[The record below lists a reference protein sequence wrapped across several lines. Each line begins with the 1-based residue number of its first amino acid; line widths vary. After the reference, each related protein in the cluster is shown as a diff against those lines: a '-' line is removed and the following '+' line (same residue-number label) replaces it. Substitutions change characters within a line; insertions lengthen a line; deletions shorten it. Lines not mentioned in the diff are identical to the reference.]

1 MKKLEIQL
9 NQEYRSFQNNFKTI
23 LEGDLIILSGV
34 NGSGKTQLF
43 DIIRGFQKESRA
55 AKISRSVQID
65 GTPITEDQVAHRSI
79 RDYSNVSDLTQ
90 GSARIIED
98 HLNNLWSWYTQF
110 NLNPGPN
117 QVGGYQDSCKRA
129 RELLIEEIGQE
140 RFNKKDILRDDFNK
154 IFEDFV
160 LYQDD
165 IFTNKIGEIFF
176 RFTTDRE
183 QKIIDAY
190 NSRIQFDESTLS
202 STPWARL
209 NDLLDKLKFGYKFKD
224 NYENRNHALSEQPA
238 LFTVNSDG
246 TINEFERRTLQDL
259 SDGEK
264 AIISLTFAMLASE
277 DTHPKILILDEY
289 DAPLNPS
296 LINAFFTVLKD
307 FFIDKGVQVVLATHS
322 PATLS
327 LAPDYTVFYEV
338 FKKDIP
344 IQGRLLKVERE
355 QYAELKVANQR
366 FVDRIN
372 ELQDEVIK
380 LNEKVQD
387 GTIPLIITE
396 GKSDIKHLK
405 KAKEKLSIQDCDIDL
420 YEINEES
427 FGDSKLKPLLYN
439 LAKLPQS
446 RKIIGI
452 FDRDVEKI
460 IQDIEKDGQQYK
472 DYGNNVYAFCI
483 PVPSGCESYKNISIE
498 FYYNNANLKKQKDGK
513 CLYFD
518 NEINFDNKRQPLSVI
533 DIPADNIEKKIWDEN
548 IGNLGCIH
556 SKARFAELVETDAEF
571 TSDFDFSNFNLIF
584 NKIKSIINPSTILES
599 TNITS
604 ESETNL

>member
-9 NQEYRSFQNNFKTI
+9 NQEYRSFQNNFKTT
-23 LEGDLIILSGV
+23 LEGDLVILSGV

-55 AKISRSVQID
+55 AKVSRSVQID
-65 GTPITEDQVAHRSI
+65 GAPITEDHIAHRSI
-79 RDYSNVSDLTQ
+79 RDYANVSELTQ

-98 HLNNLWSWYTQF
+98 QLNNLWQWYQQY
-110 NLNPGPN
+110 NLNPGAN
-117 QVGGYQDSCKRA
+117 QVGPYIDACKRA
-129 RELLIEEIGQE
+129 RELLVEKITED
-140 RFNKKDILRDDFNK
+140 RFNKKDILRDDFNA

-190 NSRIQFDESTLS
+190 NSKIQFDEETLPP
-202 STPWARL
+202 TPWARL
-209 NDLLDKLKFGYKFKD
+209 NELLDKLKFGYKFKN
-224 NYENRNHALSEQPA
+224 NYKNRNHALSEQPA

-246 TINEFERRTLQDL
+246 IINESERRTLQDL

-327 LAPDYTVFYEV
+327 LAPDYAVFYEV

-344 IQGRLLKVERE
+344 IQGRLLRVERE

-372 ELQDEVIK
+372 ELQDEVIR
-380 LNEKVQD
+380 LNEKIQS

-396 GKSDIKHLK
+396 GKSDIKHLR
-405 KAKEKLSIQDCDIDL
+405 KAKEKLDIKDYNIDL
-420 YEINEES
+420 YEIDEES
-427 FGDSKLKPLLYN
+427 FGDSKLRPLLDN

-460 IQDIEKDGQQYK
+460 VQDIEKDGQQYK
-472 DYGNNVYAFCI
+472 DHGNNVYAFCI
-483 PVPSGCESYKNISIE
+483 PVPQIRESYKNISIE
-498 FYYNNANLKKQKDGK
+498 FFYSDVSLKKQKDGK

-518 NEINFDNKRQPLSVI
+518 NEINFDSKRQPLSAI
-533 DIPADNIEKKIWDEN
+533 ENTTENIAKKIWDEN
-548 IGNLGCIH
+548 IGDLNWIH
-556 SKARFAELVETDAEF
+556 SKARFAELVETDDEF
-571 TSDFDFSNFNLIF
+571 TSDFDFSNFSLIF
-584 NKIKSIINPSTILES
+584 DKIKSIISKDAVS
-599 TNITS
+599 TS
-604 ESETNL
+604 ESTIN

>member
-9 NQEYRSFQNNFKTI
+9 NQEYRSFQNNFKTT
-23 LEGDLIILSGV
+23 LEGDLVILSGV

-55 AKISRSVQID
+55 AKVSRSVQID
-65 GTPITEDQVAHRSI
+65 GAPITEDHIAHRSI
-79 RDYSNVSDLTQ
+79 RDYANVSELTQ

-98 HLNNLWSWYTQF
+98 QLNNLWQWYQQY
-110 NLNPGPN
+110 NLNPGAN
-117 QVGGYQDSCKRA
+117 QVGPYIDACKRA
-129 RELLIEEIGQE
+129 RELLVEKITED
-140 RFNKKDILRDDFNK
+140 RFNKKDILRDDFNA

-190 NSRIQFDESTLS
+190 NSKIQFDEETLPP
-202 STPWARL
+202 TPWARL
-209 NDLLDKLKFGYKFKD
+209 NELLDKLKFGYKFKN

-246 TINEFERRTLQDL
+246 IINESERRTLQDL

-327 LAPDYTVFYEV
+327 LAPDYAVFYEV

-344 IQGRLLKVERE
+344 IQGRLLRVERE

-372 ELQDEVIK
+372 ELQDEVIR
-380 LNEKVQD
+380 LNEKIQS

-396 GKSDIKHLK
+396 GKSDIKHLR
-405 KAKEKLSIQDCDIDL
+405 KAKEKLDIKDYNIDL
-420 YEINEES
+420 YEIDEES
-427 FGDSKLKPLLYN
+427 FGDSKLRPLLDN

-460 IQDIEKDGQQYK
+460 VQDIEKDGQQYK
-472 DYGNNVYAFCI
+472 DHGNNVYAFCI
-483 PVPSGCESYKNISIE
+483 PVPQIRESYKNISIE
-498 FYYNNANLKKQKDGK
+498 FFYSDVSLKKQKDGK

-518 NEINFDNKRQPLSVI
+518 NEINFDSKRQPLSAI
-533 DIPADNIEKKIWDEN
+533 ENTTENIAKKIWDEN
-548 IGNLGCIH
+548 IGDLNWIH
-556 SKARFAELVETDAEF
+556 SKARFAELVETDDEF
-571 TSDFDFSNFNLIF
+571 TSDFDFSNFSLIF
-584 NKIKSIINPSTILES
+584 DKIKSIISKDAVS
-599 TNITS
+599 TS
-604 ESETNL
+604 ESTIN

>member
-9 NQEYRSFQNNFKTI
+9 NQEYRSFQNNFKTT
-23 LEGDLIILSGV
+23 LEGDLVILSGV

-55 AKISRSVQID
+55 AKVSRSVQID
-65 GTPITEDQVAHRSI
+65 GAPITEDHIAHRSI
-79 RDYSNVSDLTQ
+79 RDYANVSELTQ

-98 HLNNLWSWYTQF
+98 QLNNLWQWYQQY
-110 NLNPGPN
+110 NLNPGAN
-117 QVGGYQDSCKRA
+117 QVGPYIDACKRA
-129 RELLIEEIGQE
+129 RELLVEKITED
-140 RFNKKDILRDDFNK
+140 RFNKKDILRDDFNA

-190 NSRIQFDESTLS
+190 NSKIQFDEETLPP
-202 STPWARL
+202 TPWARL
-209 NDLLDKLKFGYKFKD
+209 NELLDKLKFGYKFKN

-246 TINEFERRTLQDL
+246 IINESERRTLQDL

-289 DAPLNPS
+289 DTPLNPS

-327 LAPDYTVFYEV
+327 LAPDYAVFYEV

-344 IQGRLLKVERE
+344 IQGRLLRVERE

-372 ELQDEVIK
+372 ELQDEVIR
-380 LNEKVQD
+380 LNEKIQS

-396 GKSDIKHLK
+396 GKSDIKHLR
-405 KAKEKLSIQDCDIDL
+405 KAKEKLDIKDYNIDL
-420 YEINEES
+420 YEIDEES
-427 FGDSKLKPLLYN
+427 FGDSKLRPLLDN

-460 IQDIEKDGQQYK
+460 VQDIEKDGQQYK
-472 DYGNNVYAFCI
+472 DHGNNVYAFCI
-483 PVPSGCESYKNISIE
+483 PVPQIRESYKNISIE
-498 FYYNNANLKKQKDGK
+498 FFYSDVSLKKQKDGK

-518 NEINFDNKRQPLSVI
+518 NEINFDSKRQPLSAI
-533 DIPADNIEKKIWDEN
+533 ENTTENIAKKIWDEN
-548 IGNLGCIH
+548 IGDLNWIH
-556 SKARFAELVETDAEF
+556 SKARFAELVETDDEF
-571 TSDFDFSNFNLIF
+571 TSDFDFSNFSLIF
-584 NKIKSIINPSTILES
+584 DKIKSIISKDAVS
-599 TNITS
+599 TS
-604 ESETNL
+604 ESAIN

>member
-9 NQEYRSFQNNFKTI
+9 NQEYRSFQNNFKTT
-23 LEGDLIILSGV
+23 LEGDLVILSGV

-55 AKISRSVQID
+55 AKVSRSVQID
-65 GTPITEDQVAHRSI
+65 GAPITEDHIAHRSI
-79 RDYSNVSDLTQ
+79 RDYANVSELTQ

-98 HLNNLWSWYTQF
+98 QLNNLWQWYQQY
-110 NLNPGPN
+110 NLNPGAN
-117 QVGGYQDSCKRA
+117 QVGPYIDACKRA
-129 RELLIEEIGQE
+129 RELLVEKITED
-140 RFNKKDILRDDFNK
+140 RFNKKDILRDDFNA

-190 NSRIQFDESTLS
+190 NSKIQFDEETLPP
-202 STPWARL
+202 TPWARL
-209 NDLLDKLKFGYKFKD
+209 NELLDKLKFGYKFKN

-246 TINEFERRTLQDL
+246 IINESERRTLQDL

-327 LAPDYTVFYEV
+327 LAPDYAVFYEV

-344 IQGRLLKVERE
+344 IQGRLLRVERE

-372 ELQDEVIK
+372 ELQDEVIR
-380 LNEKVQD
+380 LNEKIQS

-396 GKSDIKHLK
+396 GKSDIKHLR
-405 KAKEKLSIQDCDIDL
+405 KAKEKLDIKDYNIDL
-420 YEINEES
+420 YEIDEES
-427 FGDSKLKPLLYN
+427 FGDSKLRPLLDN

-460 IQDIEKDGQQYK
+460 VQDIEKDGQQYK
-472 DYGNNVYAFCI
+472 DHGNNVYAFCI
-483 PVPSGCESYKNISIE
+483 PVPQIRESYKNISIE
-498 FYYNNANLKKQKDGK
+498 FFYSDVSLKKQKDGK

-518 NEINFDNKRQPLSVI
+518 NEINFDSKRQPLSAI
-533 DIPADNIEKKIWDEN
+533 ENTTENIAKKIWDEN
-548 IGNLGCIH
+548 IGDLNWIH
-556 SKARFAELVETDAEF
+556 SKARFAELVETDDEF
-571 TSDFDFSNFNLIF
+571 TSDFDFSNFSLIF
-584 NKIKSIINPSTILES
+584 DKIKSIISKDAVS
-599 TNITS
+599 TS
-604 ESETNL
+604 ESAIN

>member
-9 NQEYRSFQNNFKTI
+9 NQEYRSFQNNFKTT
-23 LEGDLIILSGV
+23 LEGDLVILSGV

-43 DIIRGFQKESRA
+43 DIIRGFQKESRIA
-55 AKISRSVQID
+55 RISRSVQID
-65 GTPITEDQVAHRSI
+65 GTPITEDQIAHRSI
-79 RDYSNVSDLTQ
+79 RDYSNVSNLTQ

-98 HLNNLWSWYTQF
+98 HLNNLWNWYTQY

-129 RELLIEEIGQE
+129 RELLAEKIGQD

-183 QKIIDAY
+183 QKIIDAH
-190 NSRIQFDESTLS
+190 NSKIQFDESTLS

-209 NDLLDKLKFGYKFKD
+209 NKLLDELKFGYKFKD
-224 NYENRNHALSEQPA
+224 NYENRNHSLSEQPA

-246 TINEFERRTLQDL
+246 IINESERRTLQDL

-277 DTHPKILILDEY
+277 DTHPKVLILDEY

-296 LINAFFTVLKD
+296 LINDFFTVLKD
-307 FFIDKGVQVVLATHS
+307 FFIDKGVQVILATHS

-344 IQGRLLKVERE
+344 IQGRLLRIERE

-380 LNEKVQD
+380 FNEKVQSD
-387 GTIPLIITE
+387 TNIPLIVTE
-396 GKSDIKHLK
+396 GKSDIKHLR
-405 KAKEKLSIQDCDIDL
+405 KAKERLGIKDCDIDL

-427 FGDSKLKPLLYN
+427 FGESKLKPLLYN
-439 LAKLPQS
+439 VAKLPRS

-472 DYGNNVYAFCI
+472 DYGNDVYAFCI
-483 PVPSGCESYKNISIE
+483 PVPQNREGYKNISIE
-498 FYYNNANLKKQKDGK
+498 FFYSDVDLKKQKDGK

-518 NEINFDNKRQPLSVI
+518 NEINFDSKHQPSSAI
-533 DIPADNIEKKIWDEN
+533 EGPTDNIEKKIWDKN
-548 IGNLGCIH
+548 IGGLNWIH
-556 SKARFAELVETDAEF
+556 SKARFAELVETNNEF
-571 TSDFDFSNFNLIF
+571 TSDFDFSNFSLIF
-584 NKIKSIINPSTILES
+584 DKIKSIINSPTISKGTDTIGES
-599 TNITS
+599 IN
-604 ESETNL
+604 